1 MVTKQPKKEEVSAA
15 RTDDPLAYK
24 NIQCNDE
31 EANAFK
37 EIGWKISKYMFIFIL

>member
-1 MVTKQPKKEEVSAA
+1 MVAKHPKKEEVPAA

-24 NIQCNDE
+24 NIRCNDE

-37 EIGWKISKYMFIFIL
+37 EMGSKFSKYMFIFI